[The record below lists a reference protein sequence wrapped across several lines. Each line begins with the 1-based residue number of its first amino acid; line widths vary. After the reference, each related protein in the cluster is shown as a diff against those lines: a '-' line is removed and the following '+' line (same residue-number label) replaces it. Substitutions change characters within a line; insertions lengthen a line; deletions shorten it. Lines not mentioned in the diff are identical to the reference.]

1 MRVADLDMTDPNQQC
16 PDGLRLITSPNRT
29 CGRVTPTVGCA
40 SVVYP
45 INGHNYTHV
54 CGRIRAYQFGR
65 PEAFNSEWPI
75 DSITLY
81 TYGQSQ
87 HIWSFVVGRNE
98 INTGFNICPCNVGH
112 SGVTTKPIVGRDY
125 FCDTG
130 SESSAQSI
138 FYSEDPLWDGEG
150 CGPRSLCC
158 SFNNPPWFCK
168 QLPQPT
174 TDDIELQICGY
185 NPASNEDTPIEVVEI
200 YAQ

>member
-29 CGRVTPTVGCA
+29 CGRVTPTIGCA

-45 INGHNYTHV
+45 TNGHEYSHV
-54 CGRIRAYQFGR
+54 CGRIRAYQFGE
-65 PEAFNSEWPI
+65 PEAFYSFSNDWPADGI
-75 DSITLY
+75 SLY
-81 TYGQSQ
+81 TLGRSQ
-87 HIWSFVVGRNE
+87 HIWSFVVGQDETSTR
-98 INTGFNICPCNVGH
+98 TDNICPCNVGH
-112 SGVTTKPIVGRDY
+112 SGVTTKPIIGQDY

-130 SESSAQSI
+130 SESPSQLI

-150 CGPRSLCC
+150 CGPRSSCC

-174 TDDIELQICGY
+174 TDDIELQMCGF
-185 NPASNEDTPIEVVEI
+185 PPTTNE
-200 YAQ
+200 